1 MSMVQMYTLCLISAG
16 MPLADWWRMLRRRLT
31 MALMMNFP
39 RHPSS
44 VVWLAAVIFCDA
56 AAVSGIAK
64 TGTAKQNV
72 TVETEEQAT
81 LGINMIWK
89 LNNKVTAG
97 PAKKAG
103 SAIIL
108 VLVAFG

>member
-1 MSMVQMYTLCLISAG
+1 MYTLCLISVG
-16 MPLADWWRMLRRRLT
+16 MPLADWWRTLRRRLT

-72 TVETEEQAT
+72 TAETEEQAT
-81 LGINMIWK
+81 QGTKM
-89 LNNKVTAG
+89 T
-97 PAKKAG
+97 
-103 SAIIL
+103 
-108 VLVAFG
+108 

>member
-16 MPLADWWRMLRRRLT
+16 MPLADWWRTLRRRLT

-72 TVETEEQAT
+72 TVETEGQAT
-81 LGINMIWK
+81 RDIKMTWK
-89 LNNKVTAG
+89 LNKKVTADPMKCRIG
-97 PAKKAG
+97 GVDLWFAVT
-103 SAIIL
+103 I
-108 VLVAFG
+108 